1 MYAIYRWKSS
11 LPPYRFWFE
20 MPGLSHSLNRTD
32 FSYLQIIAGFWEIQ
46 LEARDLRQALEVLVP
61 ALLEPEAVREMVE
74 SLPVEARLAL
84 DDLIQN
90 QGRLPWPKFTRRYG
104 IVREMGPGRRDRD
117 RPHLKPVSPA
127 EILWYRALIARAF
140 FDTSSGHQEFAYIP
154 DDLLALVPA
163 GMGAAPASLG
173 RAATPAERAHLI
185 PISDELLDE
194 ACTLLAAL
202 RLGIPHQEVAAIE
215 VELAEV
221 RPGFPLSSPALEAL
235 LRAAS
240 LLDEQGVPRPES
252 TRSFLESARGA
263 SLAQLFKAW
272 VESSTFDELRLVPG
286 LRVEGELENDPNR
299 TRKLVLDFLSSI
311 PGSKAGEK
319 RIFWSLPAF
328 VDAIRYNH
336 PEFLRPTGDYDSWF
350 IRDLQSD
357 QFLRG
362 FQSWDAVEGA
372 LLHFILTGPLHGLGM
387 LDLATSVPGGSV
399 TAFRFSTWALDLLAG
414 KAPTGLPVEDQP
426 VQARPDGRI
435 FVPRLAPRAA
445 RYQLARFCA
454 WEKQS
459 ADGYRYRLTPASLER
474 ARQQGLT
481 LPHLLGLLRRYAQP
495 LSPGLVKIL
504 ERWEQKGTE
513 ARFQRLVVLR
523 LSSPELLTQLRTS
536 RAARFLGD
544 PLGPT
549 AVIVKPAAVDKV
561 MAVLAE
567 MGYLGEAELEE

>member
-1 MYAIYRWKSS
+1 
-11 LPPYRFWFE
+11 

-32 FSYLQIIAGFWEIQ
+32 LSYLQIIAGFWEIE
-46 LEARDLRQALEVLVP
+46 LEARDLRQALEALVP
-61 ALLEPEAVREMVE
+61 ALLDPEGVRVMVE

-104 IVREMGPGRRDRD
+104 TVREMGPGRRDRD

-127 EILWYRALIARAF
+127 EFLWYRAFIARAF
-140 FDTSSGHQEFAYIP
+140 FDTPSGPQEFAYIP

-173 RAATPAERAHLI
+173 RAATPAERAHSI
-185 PISDELLDE
+185 PISDGLLDD

-202 RLGIPHQEVAAIE
+202 RLGIPQEGVSA
-215 VELAEV
+215 LGAEPPIH
-221 RPGFPLSSPALEAL
+221 PGIPLSSPALGAL

-240 LLDEQGVPRPES
+240 LLDEPGVPRPES
-252 TRSFLESARGA
+252 TRAFLESGRGA

-286 LRVEGELENDPNR
+286 LRVEGELENDPKR

-336 PEFLRPTGDYDSWF
+336 PEYLRPTGDYDSWF

-372 LLHFILTGPLHGLGM
+372 LLRFILTGPLHGLGM
-387 LDLATSVPGGSV
+387 LDLATSVPGGPV
-399 TAFRFSTWALDLLAG
+399 TAFRFSAWALDLLAG
-414 KAPTGLPVEDQP
+414 KALTGLPVEDQP
-426 VQARPDGRI
+426 VQARPDSRI

-459 ADGYRYRLTPASLER
+459 GDEYRYRLTPGSLER

-481 LPHLLGLLRRYAQP
+481 LSHLLGLLRRYAQP

-523 LSSPELLTQLRTS
+523 LSSPDLLTQLRTS

-567 MGYLGEAELEE
+567 MGYLGDVELEE

>member
-1 MYAIYRWKSS
+1 MYAICRWKSS
-11 LPPYRFWFE
+11 LPPYRYWFE
-20 MPGLSHSLNRTD
+20 MPPLTHSLNRTD
-32 FSYLQIIAGFWEIQ
+32 LSYLQIIAGFWEIQ
-46 LEARDLRQALEVLVP
+46 LEARDLRQALEALVP
-61 ALLEPEAVREMVE
+61 ALLQPEAVQEMVE

-140 FDTSSGHQEFAYIP
+140 FDTPSGPQEFAYIP
-154 DDLLALVPA
+154 DDLLVLVPA

-173 RAATPAERAHLI
+173 RASTPAERAHPI
-185 PISDELLDE
+185 PVSDRLLDE

-202 RLGIPHQEVAAIE
+202 RLGIPQKEVAALE

-221 RPGFPLSSPALEAL
+221 RLGIPLSAPELGAL

-252 TRSFLESARGA
+252 TRAFLESARGA

-286 LRVEGELENDPNR
+286 LRVEGELENDPKR
-299 TRKLVLDFLSSI
+299 TRKLILDFLSSI
-311 PGSKAGEK
+311 PGSKTGEK

-328 VDAIRYNH
+328 VDTIRYNH

-350 IRDLQSD
+350 IRDLQSN

-372 LLHFILTGPLHGLGM
+372 LLRFILTGPLHGLGM
-387 LDLATSVPGGSV
+387 LDLATSVPGGPV

-414 KAPTGLPVEDQP
+414 KAPTGLPVEDQS
-426 VQARPDGRI
+426 VQVRPDGRI
-435 FVPRLAPRAA
+435 FVPCLAPRAA

-459 ADGYRYRLTPASLER
+459 GDEYRYRLTPASLER

-495 LSPGLVKIL
+495 LSPGLVKVL
-504 ERWEQKGTE
+504 ERWEQKGAE

-567 MGYLGEAELEE
+567 MGYLGEVELEE

>member
-1 MYAIYRWKSS
+1 
-11 LPPYRFWFE
+11 

-32 FSYLQIIAGFWEIQ
+32 LSYLQIIAGFWEIE
-46 LEARDLRQALEVLVP
+46 LEARDLRQALEALVP
-61 ALLEPEAVREMVE
+61 ALLDPEGVREMVE

-104 IVREMGPGRRDRD
+104 TVREMGPGRRDRD

-127 EILWYRALIARAF
+127 ELLWYRALIARAF
-140 FDTSSGHQEFAYIP
+140 FDTPSGPQEFAYIP

-173 RAATPAERAHLI
+173 RAATPVERGH
-185 PISDELLDE
+185 PILVSDVLLDE

-202 RLGIPHQEVAAIE
+202 RLGISQKEVVALE
-215 VELAEV
+215 TDELAGA
-221 RPGFPLSSPALEAL
+221 RPGIPLSSPALGAL
-235 LRAAS
+235 MRAAS
-240 LLDEQGVPRPES
+240 LLDEQGMPRPES
-252 TRSFLESARGA
+252 TRVFLESGRGA
-263 SLAQLFKAW
+263 SLTQLFKAW
-272 VESSTFDELRLVPG
+272 AESSTFDELRLVPG
-286 LRVEGELENDPNR
+286 LQVEGELENDANR
-299 TRKLVLDFLSSI
+299 TRSLVLDFLSSI

-336 PEFLRPTGDYDSWF
+336 PEYLRPTGDYDSWF

-372 LLHFILTGPLHGLGM
+372 LLRFILTGPLHGLGI
-387 LDLATSVPGGSV
+387 LDLATSVPEGPV
-399 TAFRFSTWALDLLAG
+399 TAFRFSAWALDLLAG
-414 KAPTGLPVEDQP
+414 KAPTGLPLEDQP

-445 RYQLARFCA
+445 RYQLARFCT

-459 ADGYRYRLTPASLER
+459 GDDYRYRLTPASLER

-481 LPHLLGLLRRYAQP
+481 LAHLLGLLRRYAQP

-504 ERWEQKGTE
+504 ERWELKGTE

-523 LSSPELLTQLRTS
+523 LSSPDLLTQLRTS